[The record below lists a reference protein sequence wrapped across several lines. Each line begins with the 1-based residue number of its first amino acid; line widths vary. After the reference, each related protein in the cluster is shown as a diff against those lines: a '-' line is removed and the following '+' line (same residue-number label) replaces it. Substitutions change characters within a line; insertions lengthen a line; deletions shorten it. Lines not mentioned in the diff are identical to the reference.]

1 VSVGPTVRACPAGAF
16 PRILRQERPNAAN
29 YPHPIAPDSP
39 EIRLATRADL
49 PRIFAIYNREVEGG
63 TSTFDIDTR
72 EPGRDDGWLTDRSPW
87 HPVTVAVAGGDVVGW
102 AAIGPWSPR
111 GAYRRTGE
119 VSVYVDPAR
128 RGAGIGRALLTD
140 LVERARSIPEINV
153 LLARVAQP
161 NPASVAVHEAT
172 GFRSFGT
179 QRRCGEKLGRILDV
193 ELFDLH
199 LDEGG

>member
-1 VSVGPTVRACPAGAF
+1 VPAGS
-16 PRILRQERPNAAN
+16 PTLR
-29 YPHPIAPDSP
+29 D
-39 EIRLATRADL
+39 ATPADL
-49 PRIFAIYNREVEGG
+49 PRIFAIYNHEVEGG
-63 TSTFDIDTR
+63 TSTFDIETR
-72 EPGRDDGWLTDRSPW
+72 EPGRDDGWLTDRAPW
-87 HPVTVAVAGGDVVGW
+87 HPVTVAVAGGEVVGW

-119 VSVYVDPAR
+119 VSVYVDTAR

-140 LVERARSIPEINV
+140 LVERAHSIPEIHV
-153 LLARVAQP
+153 LLARIAQP
-161 NPASVAVHEAT
+161 NPASVAVHEAA

-199 LDEGG
+199 LDEG